1 MNVLKKKSK
10 KSKVQNS
17 EIINIQSKIED
28 IEEES
33 DLIKKKHKTNINE
46 NEDFFNIQTSK
57 KIINKVLFIL
67 FVIISINMLYN
78 NEVIES
84 VPKEIIN
91 LNNTSLKWWDKVQ
104 LFFNICSKGYLL
116 YKKRFRRN
124 NNPKFSII
132 IPVFNKR
139 FYLVKL
145 ITSIQNQKYENAEI
159 IFVDDHSTDGSIEL
173 IEQFMRKDKRIV
185 LIKHETN
192 MGTLITRNEG
202 ALNARGEYIFFV
214 DPDDMILENSLD
226 MLYNATLKYP
236 DVDVIQFRAYKKR
249 VSTKSIVPWARG
261 YKEFD
266 KIVTQPELCSIM
278 FYENRILN
286 QINFFI
292 WAKLIKRKVFVE
304 TIEKLGHYKNEYM
317 TLYEDVAMLF
327 ALLQFAKNYV
337 YVKIYGYLYYGNTF
351 SVFENRYKYRRA
363 NRTIRDC
370 FLLSDILFD
379 LSKNTS
385 FDKKMALFTLNRI
398 YWLYYNVCTFVID
411 GFDYIFKVLDKFI
424 KCEVLTYGNK
434 FYAFKLKKL
443 FEETQNKLKK
453 KK

>member
-1 MNVLKKKSK
+1 MNLLKKNSK
-10 KSKVQNS
+10 KSKIQNS
-17 EIINIQSKIED
+17 EIISIQSKIED
-28 IEEES
+28 IEEDE
-33 DLIKKKHKTNINE
+33 DLIKKSHKTNKY
-46 NEDFFNIQTSK
+46 EDEGFFNSHKLK
-57 KIINKVLFIL
+57 KIITKISFIL
-67 FVIISINMLYN
+67 FVILFINILYN
-78 NEVIES
+78 NKVIEPI
-84 VPKEIIN
+84 PKEILN
-91 LNNTSLKWWDKVQ
+91 LKNASLKWWDKVQ
-104 LFFNICSKGYLL
+104 LFFDICSKGYHL

-124 NNPKFSII
+124 KNPKFSII
-132 IPVFNKR
+132 MPVLNKR
-139 FYLVKL
+139 FYLLKL
-145 ITSIQNQKYENAEI
+145 ITSIQNQKYENVEI

-173 IEQFMRKDKRIV
+173 IEQFMKKDKRIV
-185 LIKHETN
+185 LIKHEVN
-192 MGTLITRNEG
+192 KGTLITRNDG
-202 ALNARGEYIFFV
+202 ALNAKGEYIFFV
-214 DPDDMILENSLD
+214 DPDDMILENSLE

-236 DVDVIQFRAYKKR
+236 DVDVIQYRAYKKR
-249 VSTKSIVPWARG
+249 VTSKGIFPWARG
-261 YKEFD
+261 YKQYD

-304 TIEKLGHYKNEYM
+304 VIEKLGHYKNEYM

-327 ALLQFAKNYV
+327 ALLQIAKNYV
-337 YVKIYGYLYYGNTF
+337 YVKIYGYLYYGNTV

-379 LSKNTS
+379 FSKNTN

-398 YWLYYNVCTFVID
+398 YWIYYHVCTFVTD

-424 KCEVLTYGNK
+424 KSEALTYGNK

-453 KK
+453 K

>member
-10 KSKVQNS
+10 KSKIQNS
-17 EIINIQSKIED
+17 EIINVQSKIED
-28 IEEES
+28 IEEDA
-33 DLIKKKHKTNINE
+33 DLIKKKHKGNINE
-46 NEDFFNIQTSK
+46 NEDFLNSQILK
-57 KIINKVLFIL
+57 KIITKVFYIL
-67 FVIISINMLYN
+67 FVILSINILYN
-78 NEVIES
+78 NKSIEPI
-84 VPKEIIN
+84 PKEILN

-104 LFFNICSKGYLL
+104 LFFDICSKGYLL
-116 YKKRFRRN
+116 YNKRFRRN
-124 NNPKFSII
+124 KNPKFSII
-132 IPVFNKR
+132 MPVLNKR
-139 FYLVKL
+139 FYLLKL
-145 ITSIQNQKYENAEI
+145 IRSIQNQKYENAEI

-192 MGTLITRNEG
+192 KGTLITRNDG
-202 ALNARGEYIFFV
+202 ALNAKGEYIFFV
-214 DPDDMILENSLD
+214 DPDDMILEDSLEL
-226 MLYNATLKYP
+226 LYNATLKYP

-249 VSTKSIVPWARG
+249 VSSNSIVPWARG
-261 YKEFD
+261 YKEYD

-278 FYENRILN
+278 FYENGYLN

-327 ALLQFAKNYV
+327 ALLQIAKNYV
-337 YVKIYGYLYYGNTF
+337 YVRIYGYLYYGNTF
-351 SVFENRYKYRRA
+351 SVFENRYKYRKA

-379 LSKNTS
+379 FSKNTS

-398 YWLYYNVCTFVID
+398 YLLYYHVCTFVTD

-424 KCEVLTYGNK
+424 KCKVLTYKNK
-434 FYAFKLKKL
+434 ILAFELKKL
-443 FEETQNKLKK
+443 FEETQNNLKK
-453 KK
+453 K